1 MPKSLDRFARPG
13 RDVGNTMANKSSKAT
28 WASVKARLQQLDHG
42 ALVSLLGDI
51 YRSSPENRRFLHARL
66 LGSQIELDKYRKLVV
81 DAVYP
86 EPFSQRPVR
95 VKEAERLI
103 RHYRQATNDAE
114 GTVDLMLSFV
124 EAGTDQ
130 AADLGYGEERYFGA
144 LERAL
149 DGVAAT
155 LAELAPDT
163 RRRAV
168 ARIQQIAARADSI
181 GWGYCDYAREI
192 ATQVSET

>member
-1 MPKSLDRFARPG
+1 VIVHQAEIEPL
-13 RDVGNTMANKSSKAT
+13 MA
-28 WASVKARLQQLDHG
+28 ASVGQAVVTQ
-42 ALVSLLGDI
+42 
-51 YRSSPENRRFLHARL
+51 
-66 LGSQIELDKYRKLVV
+66 SQYLVV
-81 DAVYP
+81 GTVNPRVWRRGLSAGVMIDELIQHMADFKAYMDVEYP
-86 EPFSQRPVR
+86 EPFSHRPVR

-114 GTVDLMLSFV
+114 DTVDLMLSFV

-155 LAELAPDT
+155 LAELAPDS
-163 RRRAV
+163 RRCAV

>member
-1 MPKSLDRFARPG
+1 
-13 RDVGNTMANKSSKAT
+13 
-28 WASVKARLQQLDHG
+28 
-42 ALVSLLGDI
+42 
-51 YRSSPENRRFLHARL
+51 
-66 LGSQIELDKYRKLVV
+66 VV

-86 EPFSQRPVR
+86 DPFSQRPVR

-130 AADLGYGEERYFGA
+130 VADLGYGEERYFGA

-149 DGVAAT
+149 DGIAAT
-155 LAELAPDT
+155 LAELAPDS
-163 RRRAV
+163 RRQAV
-168 ARIQQIAARADSI
+168 SRESSRSQPERIRL
-181 GWGYCDYAREI
+181 GG
-192 ATQVSET
+192 ATAITLGRLRPR